1 MPIDRW
7 MNKEVVVHIH
17 NGILL
22 NHKKECIWVS
32 SNKIDESRAY
42 YTEWSKSERERWI
55 LYSNIYTES
64 RKIILK
70 NYFQGN
76 NGEADIDN
84 RLMDMGRGE
93 ETVRCME
100 RVTWKLTFPYVKQ
113 IANGNLLYGSGNST
127 GALYQ
132 PREVGWG
139 GRFKTE
145 GICVY
150 LWLIH
155 VEVWQKTAKLC
166 KAVILQL
173 KRDTPVEVK

>member
-1 MPIDRW
+1 M
-7 MNKEVVVHIH
+7 
-17 NGILL
+17 
-22 NHKKECIWVS
+22 
-32 SNKIDESRAY
+32 
-42 YTEWSKSERERWI
+42 
-55 LYSNIYTES
+55 YSNIYTES

-93 ETVRCME
+93 EMVRCME

-132 PREVGWG
+132 PREVG
-139 GRFKTE
+139 
-145 GICVY
+145 
-150 LWLIH
+150 
-155 VEVWQKTAKLC
+155 
-166 KAVILQL
+166 
-173 KRDTPVEVK
+173 